1 LIKGE
6 SVTTVVCDR
15 AVNDKK
21 MKAIKRVLPAIDL
34 GVHKN
39 FFSEKTMVIVTIY
52 NYKIMP
58 ALIMFLQVSGK
69 YRLKEQI
76 MTGVY

>member
-1 LIKGE
+1 
-6 SVTTVVCDR
+6 
-15 AVNDKK
+15 VNDKK
-21 MKAIKRVLPAIDL
+21 RKAIKRVLPAIDL